1 MNLWREL
8 SPGPDWPKVIYVV
21 VEIPK
26 GSRNKYE
33 YDESGGFVKLDRVLF
48 SSLHYPGDYGFVP
61 QTLHTDGDPLDVLVM
76 TNEPTFSGCVIEAR
90 PLGVYGLIDKE
101 QIDDNILFAAEGLE
115 RSRQRARLDKQFRS
129 AIDNPERLSDVAV
142 AEATTRLLAQA
153 RTITPRGPLLE
164 QQIATL
170 DTLLTRANTPV
181 SVTFRSDAET
191 EVIIYKVARLG
202 RFEQRELTLR
212 PGTYTVRGSRN
223 GYRDVLESITI
234 THEGAPA
241 PITIACTEPIN

>member
-101 QIDDNILFAAEGLE
+101 QIDDKIL
-115 RSRQRARLDKQFRS
+115 
-129 AIDNPERLSDVAV
+129 AV
-142 AEATTRLLAQA
+142 PHTD
-153 RTITPRGPLLE
+153 PLFSE
-164 QQIATL
+164 FHTL
-170 DTLLTRANTPV
+170 DDVPPHFLNEMAHFFEVYKDLEIDEVQGGGWDGIESAY
-181 SVTFRSDAET
+181 AEIRRGV
-191 EVIIYKVARLG
+191 ERY
-202 RFEQRELTLR
+202 RER
-212 PGTYTVRGSRN
+212 CIG
-223 GYRDVLESITI
+223 
-234 THEGAPA
+234 EG
-241 PITIACTEPIN
+241 